1 MTAVTEAG
9 TGGSGPQAQK
19 GMQAQSE
26 PAVRVTQ
33 LRVIRSEWTKLHS
46 LRSTRY
52 SLLAALAV
60 TIGLGILISWGSAS
74 HWDEEN
80 PGERLFFDPTLTSLS
95 GIFLAQLAVG
105 VLGVLIVSGEYSTGM
120 IRATMAAVPRRLPVL
135 WAKAVVFAVV
145 TFVLMTVASF
155 VAFAGG
161 QAMMASKHIST
172 TLSHPGVLTAV
183 IGGGLYLTVVGV
195 LGVALGALLRSTA
208 GGIATLFALLLI
220 LPIIVH
226 FLPSDWQDHINKY
239 LPSNAGQ
246 SILNVVHDSSALSPW
261 TGLALFCGYAL
272 LALAGSAVLLQRR
285 DA

>member
-1 MTAVTEAG
+1 MTAVTEIDRD
-9 TGGSGPQAQK
+9 GGSPRTR
-19 GMQAQSE
+19 SE
-26 PAVRVTQ
+26 PAVGVTQ
-33 LRVIRSEWTKLHS
+33 LRVMRSEWTKLHS

-80 PGERLFFDPTLTSLS
+80 PGERLSFDPTLTSLS

-120 IRATMAAVPRRLPVL
+120 IRSTMAAVPRRLPVL
-135 WAKAVVFAVV
+135 WAKTAVFALV

-155 VAFAGG
+155 VAFAAG
-161 QAMMASKHIST
+161 QAMLASEHIST
-172 TLSHPGVLTAV
+172 TLSRPGVLTAV
-183 IGGGLYLTVVGV
+183 IGGGLYLTVVGT

-208 GGIATLFALLLI
+208 GGIATLFGLLLV
-220 LPIIVH
+220 LPIIVL
-226 FLPSDWQDHINKY
+226 FLPASWREHIEKY

-246 SILNVVHDSSALSPW
+246 AIFRVLHEPSALSSW
-261 TGLALFCGYAL
+261 TGFALFCGYAL
-272 LALAGSAVLLQRR
+272 AALAGAAVLLRRR